1 MEKMYLNT
9 KDVCKFLDISISKLY
24 KMTYKNEIPVY
35 RFGRL
40 LKFKKTDLIQF
51 VETKQMLQTE
61 PIEIGRLE
69 SLRIPSLAA

>member
-1 MEKMYLNT
+1 MTFKEKS
-9 KDVCKFLDISISKLY
+9 FH
-24 KMTYKNEIPVY
+24 
-35 RFGRL
+35 L
-40 LKFKKTDLIQF
+40 LKANEKLESDLIQF